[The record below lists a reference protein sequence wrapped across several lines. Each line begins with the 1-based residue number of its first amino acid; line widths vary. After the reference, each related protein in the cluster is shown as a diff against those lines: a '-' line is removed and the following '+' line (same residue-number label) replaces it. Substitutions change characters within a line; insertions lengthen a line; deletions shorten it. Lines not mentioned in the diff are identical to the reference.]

1 MNRAAPP
8 GPSAPPAPTGFA
20 DLLAPLNEAIT
31 PLVKAGVA
39 APFVNPFGLVVLE
52 IPGRKTGLP
61 YTLPLACW
69 SFHNTVVVSTVRS
82 GSQWLRNL
90 AAAESVTIWLRGR
103 RRLAT
108 ATVIVDGN
116 VTSADEQQPELL
128 LQPLRDVSQVLGLSV
143 AVLSVQ

>member
-1 MNRAAPP
+1 MSSATRAA
-8 GPSAPPAPTGFA
+8 TGFA
-20 DLLAPLNEAIT
+20 DLLAPLNEAIA

-39 APFVNPFGLVVLE
+39 APFLNPFGLVVLE
-52 IPGRKTGLP
+52 IPGRKTGRP

-90 AAAESVTIWLRGR
+90 AAAETVTIWLRGR
-103 RRLAT
+103 RRIAT

-116 VTSADEQQPELL
+116 ITSGNDGQSELL
-128 LQPLRDVSQVLGLSV
+128 LQPLRDVSQMLGLSV
-143 AVLSVQ
+143 ALLSVQ

>member
-1 MNRAAPP
+1 MNCAAT
-8 GPSAPPAPTGFA
+8 APAGFA
-20 DLLAPLNEAIT
+20 DLLAPLNEAIA
-31 PLVKAGVA
+31 PLVKVGVA
-39 APFVNPFGLVVLE
+39 APFLIPFGLVVLE
-52 IPGRKTGLP
+52 IPGRKTGRP

-90 AAAESVTIWLRGR
+90 AAAESVSIWLRGR
-103 RRLAT
+103 RRVAT

-116 VTSADEQQPELL
+116 VTSGNEQQSELL
-128 LQPLRDVSQVLGLSV
+128 LQPLRDISQILGLSV